1 MLTNYFKIAAR
12 VLLRHKLYT
21 FINVVGLS
29 LGISCCIL
37 ILLFI
42 RNELSYDTF
51 HSNAGAIVRVL
62 QVNTKL
68 NNEAEYSAYI
78 PMPVAPALRA
88 EYPEIVR
95 AARFTSGGV
104 IVTQGDKSFFERVMY
119 TDPDAFSM
127 FNIDFI
133 SGSGST
139 ALKNP
144 NEIILTRG
152 MALKYFGEDD
162 PLGKQLL
169 IRTRTSDEPYVVAAV
184 VEPMPANSTLQ
195 FDFLLNITKRFMYET
210 LKDRWTSSSG
220 SAYVQL
226 AAGTKPQ
233 ELEQKFQPFIQ
244 RHFGDIIQRRQHNGI
259 LSKGANPFHLEL
271 QPIAGVHMDTKVGST
286 PEETGNP
293 SYSLILAG
301 VAVLVMTIACINFV
315 TLAIGRSANRAR
327 EVGMRKVLGA
337 YRSQL
342 MSQFWGEAFVLATLA
357 MGLGIVLA
365 ELFLPTFCQLVGK
378 QLSLSLTDIGLVG
391 GLGGLLLL
399 ISVAA
404 GIYPALVLS
413 KFEPVEVLKGKFRIG
428 GKTLF
433 TKVLVVFQFGLSIFL
448 ICAALV
454 LSDQIN
460 FMITSN
466 LGFHAQQVA
475 ILPTFADK
483 LDAER
488 VSERL
493 QTRVKENPDIL
504 SVSAT
509 SGAFTHGYDISG
521 FLYNGEQK
529 SSFVYRID
537 EKYLETLQILLIEGR
552 NFVKGSADDRDHAM
566 IVNEAFLRS
575 VGWTRPAL
583 GKRLVGADDEMLA
596 QLNVIGVVKDFH
608 FRSFREEVRPAIM
621 FMRTDW
627 PLDDILIRIAPSKL
641 PQTVEYLRQA
651 WKELSPNTPFQL
663 TFMDEDFQKLYEAE
677 MKWARI
683 MSYSTFFAVFLASL
697 GLFGLATLAVSN
709 RTKEIGIRKVLG
721 ASATGVVTLVSSDF
735 LKLVLVANVL
745 AWPAAYFAALKYLEN
760 YAYRVTLTPWIFLAA
775 GMGAMLIAFIAIVGQ
790 ILRAVRAN
798 PVEALRYE

>member
-1 MLTNYFKIAAR
+1 
-12 VLLRHKLYT
+12 
-21 FINVVGLS
+21 
-29 LGISCCIL
+29 
-37 ILLFI
+37 
-42 RNELSYDTF
+42 E
-51 HSNAGAIVRVL
+51 
-62 QVNTKL
+62 
-68 NNEAEYSAYI
+68 
-78 PMPVAPALRA
+78 
-88 EYPEIVR
+88 
-95 AARFTSGGV
+95 
-104 IVTQGDKSFFERVMY
+104 
-119 TDPDAFSM
+119 
-127 FNIDFI
+127 
-133 SGSGST
+133 
-139 ALKNP
+139 
-144 NEIILTRG
+144 
-152 MALKYFGEDD
+152 
-162 PLGKQLL
+162 
-169 IRTRTSDEPYVVAAV
+169 
-184 VEPMPANSTLQ
+184 
-195 FDFLLNITKRFMYET
+195 
-210 LKDRWTSSSG
+210 
-220 SAYVQL
+220 
-226 AAGTKPQ
+226 
-233 ELEQKFQPFIQ
+233 FQP
-244 RHFGDIIQRRQHNGI
+244 
-259 LSKGANPFHLEL
+259 LVS
-271 QPIAGVHMDTKVGST
+271 VHMDTKVGSS
-286 PEETGNP
+286 PEEVGNP